1 MTHDDFSFD
10 PASAVGRSLQFLAD
24 DDVPISALQPQNNET
39 QGATTDAQ
47 MTGFSRNP
55 SLFKGLAVPTMKSK
69 ERSDVPGPGCLP
81 DPSSL
86 ILACFA
92 AGVSIK
98 GDGHERSN
106 ISGIAYN

>member
-1 MTHDDFSFD
+1 MIILLRPGFCRRSVIAISGGWRADFCQ
-10 PASAVGRSLQFLAD
+10 PASKQQEA
-24 DDVPISALQPQNNET
+24 
-39 QGATTDAQ
+39 GATTDAQ

-69 ERSDVPGPGCLP
+69 ERSDVPGPGCSP
-81 DPSSL
+81 DPNSL

-92 AGVSIK
+92 AGVSTK
-98 GDGHERSN
+98 GDGPERSN